1 MKKVKSVF
9 QFDVKVL
16 ICSFIFPT
24 HSSFVLQNKDGKVQA
39 WTLDLKTKG
48 TVSLG
53 AASPKADIII
63 AVSDADFV
71 NLAAGKANGQQMFM
85 KQAYLYLNF
94 RLEACQLLIII

>member
-1 MKKVKSVF
+1 MQS
-9 QFDVKVL
+9 
-16 ICSFIFPT
+16 
-24 HSSFVLQNKDGKVQA
+24 

-48 TVSLG
+48 AVALG

-85 KQAYLYLNF
+85 K
-94 RLEACQLLIII
+94 